1 MSLSTEQKQKLNDA
15 LLTLCEYHQLL
26 DEKYNAFGGEC
37 RIGGALKDLEEM
49 LREDD
54 AIPQRMDNYFS
65 ESGHLTVKA
74 PEPLKIPYEVNI
86 TWVAEDIAYE
96 QPEWSETQC
105 EDFLR
110 KIRKDLQNDSTRIG
124 WEVINYHLKIDNTIL
139 GKD

>member
-1 MSLSTEQKQKLNDA
+1 MSLSTEQKQKLNEA

-26 DEKYNAFGGEC
+26 DQKYRAFGGEC
-37 RIGGALKDLEEM
+37 RIGGVLKDLEEM

-65 ESGHLTVKA
+65 ESGDLTVKA
-74 PEPLKIPYEVNI
+74 PEPLKIPYEVSI
-86 TWVAEDIAYE
+86 IWVAEDIAYE

-110 KIRKDLQNDSTRIG
+110 KIRKDLQERSTETG
-124 WEVINYHLKIDNTIL
+124 WEIINHFLNW
-139 GKD
+139 KD